1 MKNLIVSAFTA
12 LVAIMSVAPSASA
25 GSYYGYEHSGY
36 TYKYKKYRHC
46 YWKKVK
52 WYDDYG
58 YIHYKRIKVCDY

>member
-1 MKNLIVSAFTA
+1 MKNLIVSTFVA
-12 LVAIMSVAPSASA
+12 LVAVTSLAPSANA
-25 GSYYGYEHSGY
+25 GSYYGHEHSGY

-58 YIHYKRIKVCDY
+58 YVYYKRIKVCDY